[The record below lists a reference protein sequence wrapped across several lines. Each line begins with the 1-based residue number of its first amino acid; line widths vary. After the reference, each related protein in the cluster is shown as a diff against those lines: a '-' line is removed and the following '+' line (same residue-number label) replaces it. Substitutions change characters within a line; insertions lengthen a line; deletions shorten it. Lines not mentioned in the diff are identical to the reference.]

1 MKTEFPKYRLVN
13 VKRNDY
19 WLSNKYKNLF
29 KWLNKDSLFSECFEE
44 DSERDGDDIIIY
56 TTWTGEGDLP
66 KGIIYIDN

>member
-1 MKTEFPKYRLVN
+1 MKTEFPKYRLLN

-19 WLSNKYKNLF
+19 WLPNKYKKLF

-44 DSERDGDDIIIY
+44 DSKRDGDDIIIY